1 MAKNSIDK
9 ATLLAEKLR
18 LANSRMSS
26 IGSSRR
32 NSHATNSAPTIAPTA
47 KLTSVEREVQPSAG
61 AWMMAYTT
69 EPTAAID
76 RRAPTGSSLV
86 ASGFRES
93 GTRCSVP
100 SSATAR
106 TGTLIQ
112 NTDDH
117 EKLRM

>member
-32 NSHATNSAPTIAPTA
+32 SSHATNSAPIVTPTA
-47 KLTSVEREVQPSAG
+47 KPASVEREVQPSAG
-61 AWMMAYTT
+61 AWMMAYTS
-69 EPTAAID
+69 EPTAPIE
-76 RRAPTGSSLV
+76 RNAPIGSSLV

-93 GTRCSVP
+93 GTR
-100 SSATAR
+100 
-106 TGTLIQ
+106 
-112 NTDDH
+112 
-117 EKLRM
+117 